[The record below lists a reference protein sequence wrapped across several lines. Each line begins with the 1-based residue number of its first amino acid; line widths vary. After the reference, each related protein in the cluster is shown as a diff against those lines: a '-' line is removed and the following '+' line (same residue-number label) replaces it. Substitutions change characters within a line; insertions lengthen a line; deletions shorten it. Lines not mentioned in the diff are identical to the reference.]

1 MWISECTTKTKI
13 WYTFGHALGELVG
26 INYVYKYWGAWYL
39 QLYGRDEAAGKTQIS
54 KELSET
60 EILGYK
66 LCRNISD
73 GIAQGSNHT

>member
-1 MWISECTTKTKI
+1 M
-13 WYTFGHALGELVG
+13 
-26 INYVYKYWGAWYL
+26 AWYL

-73 GIAQGSNHT
+73 GIAQGSNHTENITK